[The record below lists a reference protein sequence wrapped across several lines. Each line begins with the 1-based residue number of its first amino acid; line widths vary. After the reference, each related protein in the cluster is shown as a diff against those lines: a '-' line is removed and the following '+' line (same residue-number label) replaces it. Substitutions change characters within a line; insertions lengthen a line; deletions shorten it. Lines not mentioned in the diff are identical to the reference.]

1 MHYLCACLFIP
12 GVHSPIPYHACM
24 SLVLNVFPAGYLR
37 GVDVLEQA
45 SITLSPGKKYSFEW
59 KGYGF
64 RIHIPKGALPTD
76 ISECTIHITA
86 SLSGQF
92 QFPEGSELVSGVY
105 WLSCPVQFA
114 KPVTLDIQHCVAIE
128 RPQQNSLLTFATAHC
143 SQRQLPYKFDVMEGG
158 EFSLGSSYG
167 SISVKHFSCFAIL
180 KYILGF
186 SQPETQPEQPEISY
200 IAQVFQSTI
209 SSGKWKIDVV
219 VTKDLS
225 LNMKVS

>member
-1 MHYLCACLFIP
+1 M
-12 GVHSPIPYHACM
+12 PYHACM
-24 SLVLNVFPAGYLR
+24 SLVKIVLNVFLAGYIR

-45 SITLSPGKKYSFEW
+45 SITLSPGKEQSFEW

-92 QFPEGSELVSGVY
+92 QFPKGSELVSGVY
-105 WLSCPVQFA
+105 WLSCLVKFA

-128 RPQQNSLLTFATAHC
+128 RPQQNSLLTFARA
-143 SQRQLPYKFDVMEGG
+143 QRQIPYKFDVMEGG

-180 KYILGF
+180 KYILTLVGF

-209 SSGKWKIDVV
+209 SSRRWQIDVV
-219 VTKDLS
+219 VMKDLP
-225 LNMKVS
+225 LNIKVS

>member
-1 MHYLCACLFIP
+1 
-12 GVHSPIPYHACM
+12 M
-24 SLVLNVFPAGYLR
+24 SLVKIVLNVFLAGYIR

-45 SITLSPGKKYSFEW
+45 SITLSPGKEQSFEW

-86 SLSGQF
+86 SLSGQL

-105 WLSCPVQFA
+105 WLSCPVKF
-114 KPVTLDIQHCVAIE
+114 VTLDIQHCLAIE
-128 RPQQNSLLTFATAHC
+128 RPQQNSLLTFATAQC

-180 KYILGF
+180 QYIPSLVGF
-186 SQPETQPEQPEISY
+186 SQPSY
-200 IAQVFQSTI
+200 MAQVFQSTI

-225 LNMKVS
+225 LNMMVS

>member
-1 MHYLCACLFIP
+1 M
-12 GVHSPIPYHACM
+12 
-24 SLVLNVFPAGYLR
+24 
-37 GVDVLEQA
+37 EQA
-45 SITLSPGKKYSFEW
+45 SITIKPAEARSFEW

-76 ISECTIHITA
+76 LSECTIHITA

-105 WLSCPVQFA
+105 WLSCPVKFA

-128 RPQQNSLLTFATAHC
+128 RPQQNSLLTFARAHC

-167 SISVKHFSCFAIL
+167 SISVKHFSCFTIL
-180 KYILGF
+180 QYIPSLVGF
-186 SQPETQPEQPEISY
+186 SQPSY
-200 IAQVFQSTI
+200 MAQVFQSTI
-209 SSGKWKIDVV
+209 SSRQWQIDVV

-225 LNMKVS
+225 LNMMVS